1 MYFLPACLVV
11 LASMATTGLRM
22 IILLLFERRHESRT
36 AAYVHLGFTR
46 FLYCYARGHYAD
58 AGVWCRRI
66 AEAFCINALREE
78 YADEK
83 LPLLARMVY
92 ELPYSISW
100 SRAFDLCDDFKETA
114 AYLGCHMS
122 ALTVWD
128 DLHKMRV
135 YGNSGAHAHSY
146 FLESPNADPDVFLA
160 TLRIAVATSELHRGR
175 KSRL

>member
-1 MYFLPACLVV
+1 M
-11 LASMATTGLRM
+11 GLRITLM
-22 IILLLFERRHESRT
+22 QLEQRRHDSPM
-36 AAYVHLGFTR
+36 AAYVHLGFPR
-46 FLYCYARGHYAD
+46 FLYYYGRGFYVD
-58 AGVWCRRI
+58 AGVWSRRL
-66 AEAFCINALREE
+66 AEAFCINALHEK
-78 YADEK
+78 YADEEEPY
-83 LPLLARMVY
+83 PLLARMVY
-92 ELPYSISW
+92 DLPYFISW

-175 KSRL
+175 KSRS